1 MTSDDLLSTGEVA
14 RLLGCS
20 RQHVVDL
27 CSQGKLPYVSVGAH
41 RRVRRADAIRLSG
54 ASLRRDQERSLWL
67 HRAVAGR
74 MAADPTGVID
84 RARQNLRRLREVH
97 ADGASADWLDRWE
110 RLLEAGPDAVFD
122 ALTSPAEWAVEL
134 RQNSPFA
141 GVLEPAE
148 RQAVLASF
156 REHWRESHAA

>member
-1 MTSDDLLSTGEVA
+1 MTIDDLLSTGEAA

-27 CSQGKLPYVSVGAH
+27 CTEGTLAYVSVGTH
-41 RRVRRADAIRLSG
+41 RRVRRAHLIRLSRG
-54 ASLRRDQERSLWL
+54 ALQRDQERSLWL

-74 MAADPTGVID
+74 MAADPAGVIA
-84 RARQNLRRLREVH
+84 RAEQNLTRLRQVH
-97 ADGASADWLDRWE
+97 VDRRSADWLDRWE
-110 RLLEAGPDAVFD
+110 SLLADGLDAVFD
-122 ALTSPAEWAVEL
+122 ALTSSAEWAVEL

-156 REHWRESHAA
+156 REHWRAAHAA